1 MTMHTTVIKEIV
13 RVEALPVPANNCGV
27 KPQSERASVQVVVP
41 CYNEEQRLDGDHF
54 IEFAKQHREIRFVF
68 VDDGSV
74 DGTLAMLQGLKRRMA
89 DRIDVLALPKNVG
102 KAEAVRAGLRFATQN
117 RAGLV
122 AYWDADLA
130 TPLSAILD
138 FRDIALRYGEV
149 DVVFGSR
156 MQLLGH
162 RINRTLARRVVSRIC
177 SGLARTAVRL
187 PVRDTQCGAK
197 LLRNTPALRSSIEHE
212 FTAGWLFDVELFT
225 RLSGRLKDRRRAFF
239 EFPLAEWTEVAGS
252 KVNGQVIIKSGFKM
266 LKLVVESR
274 LGRLPSNAPVLSAT
288 TEDQRLAA

>member
-1 MTMHTTVIKEIV
+1 M
-13 RVEALPVPANNCGV
+13 AN
-27 KPQSERASVQVVVP
+27 
-41 CYNEEQRLDGDHF
+41 
-54 IEFAKQHREIRFVF
+54 
-68 VDDGSV
+68 
-74 DGTLAMLQGLKRRMA
+74 
-89 DRIDVLALPKNVG
+89 RIDVVALPKNVG
-102 KAEAVRAGLRFATQN
+102 KAEAVRAGLCFATQN

-138 FRDIALRYGEV
+138 FRDIALRYREV

-162 RINRTLARRVVSRIC
+162 RINRTLARRAVSRIC

-197 LLRNTPALRSSIEHE
+197 LLRNTPALRKCIEQE

-225 RLSGRLKDRRRAFF
+225 RLSSCLKDRRKAFF

-252 KVNGQVIIKSGFKM
+252 KVTGKVIIKSGIKM

-274 LGRLPSNAPVLSAT
+274 LYRSPSKTPALST
-288 TEDQRLAA
+288 TIQEPRIAA